1 MEGASWPLAGIDF
14 DEVRAT
20 GWAEALLPDD
30 FRPFAQGGFGT
41 PSGRLRLWSDDLPPG
56 FDPSPG
62 DAEPLALMTAKSA
75 HHFLNSTYAN
85 LPRHLAGEGEPLL
98 EMHPDDAAARGIA
111 DGDLVRVFNDR
122 GECHLHARVI
132 DRVRPGVA
140 ASPATWWASRFPG
153 GKGINQLTPDRAA
166 DMGGGATFYTNL
178 VQVERAECVAGE
190 R

>member
-1 MEGASWPLAGIDF
+1 NQPAIAPLGASKPNTEVFRLLAARMGFDEPCFRDGDEDLVDQALASEHPWLAGITR
-14 DEVRAT
+14 E
-20 GWAEALLPDD
+20 
-30 FRPFAQGGFGT
+30 
-41 PSGRLRLWSDDLPPG
+41 RLERERWVKL
-56 FDPSPG
+56 
-62 DAEPLALMTAKSA
+62 
-75 HHFLNSTYAN
+75 N
-85 LPRHLAGEGEPLL
+85 LPAG
-98 EMHPDDAAARGIA
+98 PDGRFAPFAARGIA

-178 VQVERAECVAGE
+178 VQVERVCAGS
-190 R
+190 